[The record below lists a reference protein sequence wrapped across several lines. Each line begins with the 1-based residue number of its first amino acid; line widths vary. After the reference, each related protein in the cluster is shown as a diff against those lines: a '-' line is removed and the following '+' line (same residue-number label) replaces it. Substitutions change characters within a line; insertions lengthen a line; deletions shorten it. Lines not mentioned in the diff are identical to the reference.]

1 MKVDR
6 MRIWNRGR
14 LSRFVCALASFLG
27 MASLPAGVSLPPI
40 FSDHMVLQKGGD
52 IPVWGSAEPG
62 QKVVVSLDGRSAEAQ
77 ADVNGRWEV
86 RLDLRDSSPGPFEMV
101 VEAGQKIVIQ
111 DVVIGEVWLAAGQSN
126 MAYGLEKSTGAA
138 AEIAASADPML
149 REFKVVQQASPYP
162 ATEARGKWLAASPHT
177 AGKFSAVGYYFGK
190 TLRRELGR
198 PVGII
203 NASMSSTPIE
213 SWMSGEALDG
223 DAELK
228 ATKDRHWAMREGAV
242 PEGVRKPIPSHLAAS
257 LFHGMLHPL
266 IPYGIRGFL
275 WNQGEA
281 NAKRGWQYRT
291 AFVQMIGDWRRKW
304 GRGELPFYFCQT
316 ANFSAPAKS
325 PGESDWAELRD
336 AQASAL
342 ALPATGMA
350 VLIDTEPGGD
360 LHPPNKKDAGERL
373 AFLALAGD
381 YGKSVAASGPVL
393 RKASVERGAMR
404 LGFDHAEGLVLR
416 DACPSFAICG
426 ADRQWVWAEA
436 RVEGG
441 DVVVSAHG
449 VSEPTAVRYAWSDN
463 PAATLFNAAGLPAAP
478 FRTDDFPAVSLKRKY

>member
-1 MKVDR
+1 M
-6 MRIWNRGR
+6 
-14 LSRFVCALASFLG
+14 RFVSSFMPLFVVV
-27 MASLPAGVSLPPI
+27 SLHAAISLPPI
-40 FSDHMVLQKGGD
+40 FSDHMVLLKGGGV
-52 IPVWGSAEPG
+52 PVWGKADPG
-62 QKVVVSLDGRSAEAQ
+62 QKVVVTLGDRKMEAI
-77 ADVNGRWEV
+77 ADADGRWEV
-86 RLDLRDSSPGPFEMV
+86 RLDLGDAAPGPFEMI
-101 VEAGQKIVIQ
+101 VEADQKIMIK

-126 MAYGLEKSTGAA
+126 MAYGLEKSSDAA
-138 AEIAASADPML
+138 AEIPASADPML
-149 REFKVVQQASPYP
+149 REFKVAQQASPYP
-162 ATEARGKWLAASPHT
+162 AAESKGAWVLAGPRTS
-177 AGKFSAVGYYFGK
+177 GKFSAVGYYFGK
-190 TLRRELGR
+190 MLRKELGR

-223 DAELK
+223 DPDLK
-228 ATKDRHWAMREGAV
+228 AAKDRHWSMREGVV
-242 PEGVRKPIPSHLAAS
+242 PEGFRKPIPSHLAAS

-291 AFVQMIGDWRRKW
+291 AFVRMIGDWRRKW

-316 ANFSAPAKS
+316 ANFSARSGS

-373 AFLALAGD
+373 ARLALVRD
-381 YGKSVAASGPVL
+381 YGKSLAASGPVL
-393 RKASVERGAMR
+393 RSAVVENNAMR
-404 LGFDHAEGLVLR
+404 LSFDHAEGLVLR
-416 DACPSFAICG
+416 GEGPSFAICG
-426 ADRQWVWAEA
+426 PDGKWVWGEA
-436 RVEGG
+436 RVEGD
-441 DVVVSAHG
+441 DVIVGAES
-449 VSEPTAVRYAWSDN
+449 VSEPVAVRYAWSDN
-463 PAATLFNAAGLPAAP
+463 PAATLFNQAGLPASP
-478 FRTDDFPAVSLKRKY
+478 FRTDAFPAVSLKRKSF